1 MIDQITKNTTTAQ
14 ALSLANQ
21 SIATAILM
29 FAMLMIWKKGPL
41 IIDSLKSGYEAN
53 AVSLEKSAKNFE
65 MTSEKHINQVDR
77 LIDQLLADRKL
88 MLDLA
93 RDTHRTAE
101 TIRRAVEPAE
111 AQP

>member
-1 MIDQITKNTTTAQ
+1 MIDDLTKNTTATQ
-14 ALSLANQ
+14 LLGLANQ
-21 SIATAILM
+21 SIATALLM
-29 FAMLMIWKKGPL
+29 FAMLMLWKKGPV

-65 MTSEKHINQVDR
+65 VTSEKHIKQVDR

-101 TIRRAVEPAE
+101 TIRRAVSEPAE
-111 AQP
+111 AP

>member
-1 MIDQITKNTTTAQ
+1 MIDSLTKNTTATQ
-14 ALSLANQ
+14 LLGLANQ

-41 IIDSLKSGYEAN
+41 IIDALKSGYEAN

-88 MLDLA
+88 LLDLA

-101 TIRRAVEPAE
+101 TIRRAVEPTE
-111 AQP
+111 TQP